1 MLFETE
7 RAIDFREVRR
17 VLWRRRAVI
26 GLPALVTVVAAAV
39 GSMFV
44 APKYEA
50 TSTLSVDRPVALT
63 REVRAAAGQVQEGR
77 SKDAVRAFRSR
88 ILAAS
93 FLESVAVQIGLHEHP
108 RVVASVEAL
117 AAEHPDYP
125 KKDLVLREC
134 VARLTRML
142 DIRSD
147 GGDVFYVRAVAGS
160 PEMACAVA
168 RTVAEQYIQTT
179 RQTQLSESEEAHD
192 FAEEQMAI
200 YEKKLEE
207 KRRQLREYEQNLAI
221 KPLSSSPVSKE
232 NINRVNT
239 MVAAAE
245 SEVEFLGKQ
254 VEASALAVDE
264 ASLGAFLD
272 LGLLRSERLSA
283 LKQTLLEQER
293 HYALTL
299 VEYEDRT
306 PPVMAAEGQIA
317 VKSQQVLAELETLTE
332 AAFPSL
338 AEGSRRILVDHMFA
352 QVKLQGVERR
362 VQEFR
367 DFLDRYARDLAN
379 VPAEEFRLDRLQEEV
394 RSAERLYDTWLE
406 QANAT
411 QIAKA
416 VQSASVGEH
425 IMLLQE
431 ADLPLH
437 PFAPDRR
444 KIVLI
449 ATIMGIALGLGA
461 AVVAEYLDLTL
472 KSVAQIEAVLGVP
485 ILGAVPRTQAAVLRD
500 AAIAHGRRIR
510 MVAISAVATAI
521 LLAALGWWWFAIAGA
536 GIS

>member
-1 MLFETE
+1 
-7 RAIDFREVRR
+7 
-17 VLWRRRAVI
+17 
-26 GLPALVTVVAAAV
+26 
-39 GSMFV
+39 
-44 APKYEA
+44 
-50 TSTLSVDRPVALT
+50 
-63 REVRAAAGQVQEGR
+63 
-77 SKDAVRAFRSR
+77 
-88 ILAAS
+88 
-93 FLESVAVQIGLHEHP
+93 
-108 RVVASVEAL
+108 
-117 AAEHPDYP
+117 
-125 KKDLVLREC
+125 
-134 VARLTRML
+134 ML

-147 GGDVFYVRAVAGS
+147 GGDIFYVRAVAGS
-160 PEMACAVA
+160 PEMACSVA

-179 RQTQLSESEEAHD
+179 RQAQLTDSEEAHD
-192 FAEEQMAI
+192 FAEGQMAI
-200 YEKKLEE
+200 YEKKLED

-245 SEVEFLGKQ
+245 GEVTFLGKQ
-254 VEASALAVDE
+254 VEASKLAVDE
-264 ASLGAFLD
+264 ASLEAFLD

-306 PPVMAAEGQIA
+306 PPVIAAEGQIA
-317 VKSQQVLAELETLTE
+317 VKSQQVLGELETLTE

-367 DFLDRYARDLAN
+367 DFLDKYARDLAN
-379 VPAEEFRLDRLQEEV
+379 VPAEELRLDRLREEV
-394 RSAERLYDTWLE
+394 RSAERLYETWLE

-416 VQSASVGEH
+416 VQSASVGDQ
-425 IMLLQE
+425 IKLLQE
-431 ADLPLH
+431 AELPLQ

-444 KIVLI
+444 KIVII
-449 ATIMGIALGLGA
+449 AAIMGLALGLGA

-472 KSVAQIEAVLGVP
+472 KSVAQIEAALGIP
-485 ILGAVPRTQAAVLRD
+485 ILGAVPRTQAAVIRD
-500 AAIAHGRRIR
+500 SAIAHVRRVR
-510 MVAISAVATAI
+510 MAVASAVATAI
-521 LLAALGWWWFAIAGA
+521 ALGALGYWYFVVAGA
-536 GIS
+536 GAS